1 MGERSNRATGGVRS
15 LAREPL
21 RMTRTLASLA
31 AGFAGDVTAL
41 LKVCSHH
48 AVKMATQFFFR
59 FIVYKEEH
67 MFSSVAAASLKSEA
81 SALSDLACLSF
92 GV

>member
-15 LAREPL
+15 LVREPL

-48 AVKMATQFFFR
+48 AVKMATQFFFQ
-59 FIVYKEEH
+59 IY
-67 MFSSVAAASLKSEA
+67 
-81 SALSDLACLSF
+81 CLQGGTYVFQRCSRKF
-92 GV
+92 EK